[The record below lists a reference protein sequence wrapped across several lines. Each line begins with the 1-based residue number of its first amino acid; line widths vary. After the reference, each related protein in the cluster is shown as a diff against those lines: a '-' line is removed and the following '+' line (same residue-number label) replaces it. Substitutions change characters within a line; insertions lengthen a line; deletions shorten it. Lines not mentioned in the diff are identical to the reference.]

1 VTREGLTGVVWF
13 LAVLGFWTLLVRGA
27 LHLGGNQLMQRMP
40 STKDFVQE
48 VERYGWIISLALGAM
63 ITAL

>member
-1 VTREGLTGVVWF
+1 LTGVVWF
-13 LAVLGFWTLLVRGA
+13 LAVLGFWTLLARGG
-27 LHLGGNQLMQRMP
+27 LYFFGKHLMQRVP